1 MSGKVL
7 NIESLLEPDQLACR
21 IAEKYQEWE
30 TLRNVRI
37 SEWQEVLEYVFAND
51 TTKTTNSK
59 LPWSNKTTIPKLCQ
73 IRDNLHSN
81 YMAAM
86 FPKQKWLT
94 WKGLSEDDNS
104 LEKQEAI
111 EQYMG
116 WVVDRNRYYDTIS
129 RLVYDYIDYGNV
141 FVMPQ
146 WEDDTNIV
154 TDSNK
159 NMKEQVGYVG
169 PAPLRIS
176 PLDIVFNPTCNTFE
190 DTPKIVRTITS
201 LGEIKALLEQ
211 TSTNEGEVQAA
222 QELYSYLKNLRAKA
236 AVGVTKNASSR
247 VKDRVYNISGFS
259 SFSEYLLSGD
269 VELLTFYGDWYD
281 EETDTLYKNRVIK
294 IVDGHKIVYNEPNV
308 SSFGTPTIYHVGWRL
323 RPDSLWAAGPLENL
337 VGMQYR
343 IDHLENMKADCFDLI
358 AYPPLKIKG
367 YVEDFDWA
375 PMERIYVGDDGDV
388 QMISPNVEA
397 LKADTQIA
405 ILEQKMEEMAGS
417 PKEAM
422 GFRTPGEKTKY
433 EVQSMENAASR
444 VFQNKISYFERM
456 LVENLLN
463 AMLDLARRNM
473 TETTIR
479 VFDEEYK
486 IDTFKNLS
494 KNDITGNGR
503 IRPMAA
509 RHFAEQANRIQ
520 NITGFFGSAVGM
532 DPSIRQHFSSV
543 KIAQL
548 FESLLEVED
557 FNLMSPYIA
566 LTEQADAQRLA
577 NVQEEQVVLESNTS
591 SGLNGDFDREILQQ
605 DPNAIPAGG

>member
-7 NIESLLEPDQLACR
+7 NIESLLNVDQIACR
-21 IAEKYQEWE
+21 ISETYQTWE
-30 TLRNVRI
+30 TFRQPRI
-37 SEWQEVLEYVFAND
+37 VDWTEVAEYVFAND
-51 TTKTTNSK
+51 TTKTSNAK

-86 FPKQKWLT
+86 FPKQKHIT
-94 WKGLSEDDNS
+94 WIGSSQDDNTKD
-104 LEKQEAI
+104 KQESI
-111 EQYMG
+111 EEYMS
-116 WVVDRNRYYDTIS
+116 WVVDRNTYYDTVS
-129 RLVYDYIDYGNV
+129 RLTYDFIDYGNV
-141 FVMPQ
+141 FVMPM
-146 WEDDTNIV
+146 WNDDTSIV
-154 TDSNK
+154 TDGDVPR
-159 NMKEQVGYVG
+159 ETVGYVG
-169 PAPLRIS
+169 PSLLRIS
-176 PLDIVFNPTCNTFE
+176 PLDIVFNPTAPSFE
-190 DTPKIVRTITS
+190 DSPKIIRSITS
-201 LGEIKALLEQ
+201 LGEIKKLLEAESV
-211 TSTNEGEVQAA
+211 TEEDRIASM
-222 QELYSYLKNLRAKA
+222 ELYAYLKEVRHK
-236 AVGVTKNASSR
+236 TKEAIANNGSAR
-247 VKDRVYNISGFS
+247 VKDRIYDIAGFGR
-259 SFSEYLLSGD
+259 FSDYLLSGE
-269 VELLTFYGDWYD
+269 VELITFYGDWYD
-281 EETDTLYKNRVIK
+281 EETDTLYKNQVIK
-294 IVDGHKIVYNEPNV
+294 IVDRHKVIYNKPNT
-308 SSFGTPTIYHVGWRL
+308 SSFGKPPIYHVGWRL
-323 RPDSLWAAGPLENL
+323 RPDNLWAAGPLENI

-388 QMISPNVEA
+388 TMISPNVEA

-456 LVENLLN
+456 LIESSLN
-463 AMLDLARRNM
+463 GMLEVARRNM

-486 IDTFKNLS
+486 IDVFKDLTVH
-494 KNDITGNGR
+494 DITGNGR

-509 RHFAEQANRIQ
+509 RHFAEQANIVQ
-520 NITGFFGSAVGM
+520 NLTSFFGSAIGQ
-532 DPSIRQHFSSV
+532 DPSIRQHYSSV
-543 KIAQL
+543 KLAQL
-548 FESLLEVED
+548 FESLLEIED
-557 FNLMSPYIA
+557 YNVMSPYIA

-577 NVQEEQVVLESNTS
+577 NVQEEQVALESTTS
-591 SGLNGDFDREILQQ
+591 SGLNGDFDREILTQ
-605 DPNAIPAGG
+605 DPESFGE